1 MKEKIIAI
9 ILLIM
14 MTASLPMVGSSDQH
28 NPMLTNNIMYFKDSP
43 KNVTIGDTF
52 RFDVWCDVNWEINAI
67 SIDNLTYL
75 PAGVL
80 YHSSFARGFLFRE
93 AYDNASDSWS
103 GIGTAHNIQGYRLGP
118 LWMAMPPAPGDYRYN
133 RNNTDELSINN
144 TWTAHSVGTATVTMA
159 GASGTANGSD
169 FGTTKLT
176 GTVYVHPARTN
187 GFDASLSTPILVA
200 LSWTKGNGAANTIIR
215 GSKTSYPSS
224 PTSGTAV
231 YNSTGSSTT
240 HSISAGEHWYYR
252 AWSYNNSLFSLTNQT
267 DQVQSNSPPVFGTP
281 APTNGSTGQ
290 SLDFLWGIPINDP
303 EGNTFNYTMQCS
315 NGEAIA
321 PQIGVH
327 NQTLANFHLFG
338 LLYSTTYT
346 VYVNATDSGSHL
358 WTRAWYT
365 FQTKANLPPTI
376 TGEHPTNGSTGQ
388 NKAFTWNTTI
398 RDPNG
403 DHFSWNIHCSNGQ
416 TNSVGSDTNGS
427 KILTLIGLSYST
439 LYHVWVNVTDAYG
452 MSTHKWYNFTTKAD
466 VAPTQTG
473 ANPANKSTG
482 VSQTLTWTITLVDPD
497 DNLNWYINCSN
508 GQHSLGLNQ
517 APGLKSLSLTG
528 LLPLTNYTVWVNA
541 TDGIL
546 WTRARYWFITAAN
559 TPPDFGT
566 PTPANGAINQP
577 ISLTW
582 SIPISDA
589 QSNPF
594 SWTLHCSNGQT
605 TSGGATGPTIASISL
620 TGLSYLTNYTM
631 WVNATDPNPPGSGG
645 VTSHAYHF
653 ITVANQPPNV
663 PTIILPADGETN
675 VNPNVQHLRVFVTD
689 PESHDMNVEYFWGNG
704 TNIGADIGVKSG
716 HISQIKIPKLLEN
729 TNYSWYV
736 NITDAY
742 GAWTIGPVG
751 APANNWTFQTGRNGN
766 GVGNLAGENEIS
778 LLVLYGYTPVPGAIV
793 TIYQST
799 ITNGVQ
805 AQGEVVSILSTDT
818 NGIRLFNLPAG
829 TYILDI
835 KAPGYQPM
843 TQTLVVSQSSSIV
856 VNLQKTVSEMG
867 YWIILIIILLI
878 VGLLI
883 AILIKRQN
891 YEKGTY
897 GQAWGQIFAAL
908 FNGPAIILSLLFF
921 WPLMIVSI
929 ILYIV
934 EVLWLF
940 GYAGK

>member
-1 MKEKIIAI
+1 MKKIMQEILAI
-9 ILLIM
+9 GILLLM
-14 MTASLPMVGSSDQH
+14 TTASLPIIGSSGTH
-28 NPMLTNNIMYFKDSP
+28 NPMTSNVLYFKDSP
-43 KNVTIGDTF
+43 KDVNVGDTF
-52 RFDVWCDVNWEINAI
+52 RFDVWCTVHLEVNTIAEWNV
-67 SIDNLTYL
+67 TYL
-75 PAGVL
+75 PAGIIN
-80 YHSSFARGFLFRE
+80 SSAAFARGTLFWA
-93 AYDNASDSWS
+93 AYLDSNDLWNAGSS
-103 GIGTAHNIQGYRLGP
+103 AHNAQGWRQ
-118 LWMAMPPAPGDYRYN
+118 APTWGVNSGYE
-133 RNNTDELSINN
+133 RNNTDELAINN
-144 TWTAHSVGTATVTMA
+144 TWYAYHAGTATVSMVSDLA
-159 GASGTANGSD
+159 GDPGTWNGSALPTTISSGT
-169 FGTTKLT
+169 
-176 GTVYVHPARTN
+176 VRVHPVKTS
-187 GFDASLSTPILVA
+187 GFDASLSSATLVSF
-200 LSWTKGNGAANTIIR
+200 SWTKGAGAINTTIR
-215 GSKTSYPSS
+215 GSKTGYPST
-224 PTSGTAV
+224 PTSGTFI
-231 YNSTGSSTT
+231 YNGTGTSTT
-240 HSISAGEHWYYR
+240 QTIVAGEHWYYR
-252 AWSYNNSLFSLTNQT
+252 AWSFGGGLYSLLNQT
-267 DQVQSNSPPVFGTP
+267 DQIQSNSPPAFGIP
-281 APTNGSTGQ
+281 SPTNGSTGQ
-290 SLDFLWGIPINDP
+290 SLDFTWSIPINDP

-315 NGEAIA
+315 NGEAIT
-321 PQIGVH
+321 PQYGVH
-327 NQTLANFHLFG
+327 NQTANFHLFG

-346 VYVNATDSGSHL
+346 VFVNATDSGSHL

-376 TGEHPTNGSTGQ
+376 TGEHPSNGSTGQ
-388 NKAFTWNTTI
+388 NKAFTWNVTI

-403 DHFSWNIHCSNGQ
+403 DHFLWNIHCSNGQ
-416 TNSVGSDTNGS
+416 TNSLPSDTNGS
-427 KILTLIGLSYST
+427 KYINLIGLSYST
-439 LYHVWVNVTDAYG
+439 LYYIWVNVTDAYG

-466 VAPTQTG
+466 VAPTQS
-473 ANPANKSTG
+473 NPNPSNKSTG
-482 VSQTLTWTITLVDPD
+482 ISQTITWSITLTDPD
-497 DNLNWYINCSN
+497 DTMTGWINCSN
-508 GQHSLGLNQ
+508 GHNQ
-517 APGLKSLSLTG
+517 YVTGTTGTKQTYLSG

-546 WTRARYWFITAAN
+546 WTKARYWFITAAN

-566 PTPANGAINQP
+566 PTPHNGAINQP

-594 SWTLHCSNGQT
+594 SWTIHCSNGQPPA
-605 TSGGATGPTIASISL
+605 SGGSTGPTIASISL

-645 VTSHAYHF
+645 VTSHVYYF

-663 PTIILPADGETN
+663 PTIILPADGEKN

-704 TNIGADIGVKSG
+704 TSIGTDTGVKSG

-751 APANNWTFQTGRNGN
+751 APANNWTFQTGRNGE
-766 GVGNLAGENEIS
+766 GVGNGVGENEIS

-805 AQGEVVSILSTDT
+805 AQGAVVSIVSTDT

-835 KAPGYQPM
+835 KAPGYKPM
-843 TQTLVVSQSSSIV
+843 TETLVVSQSASIV
-856 VNLQKTVSEMG
+856 VNLEKTISEIG
-867 YWIILIIILLI
+867 YWLVLIIILIIVAFLVALLTKRETLKINTGITLLGILN
-878 VGLLI
+878 VV
-883 AILIKRQN
+883 
-891 YEKGTY
+891 
-897 GQAWGQIFAAL
+897 
-908 FNGPAIILSLLFF
+908 AIILSLLFF
-921 WPLMIVSI
+921 WPLMIVGI
-929 ILYIV
+929 ILFIV